1 MFRTDRPGWSLERRS
16 NASPRG
22 MAAVACLSARILQ
35 ASQNPAYRPPGI
47 LSDSPFPYHVTPG
60 WTRGP
65 TSCGA
70 GVTKKSGPRIRS
82 GATAVVFTS
91 PEPNRAFRP
100 RPYCR
105 RLQSVYWSYESFRHR
120 TRSGNSMSDHL
131 ALGGVIA
138 ILVLTAAAVAF
149 SLHRNSILIESFDQP
164 DLTELRVCLS
174 DHRMEWARAKLG
186 ERGWDLIDA
195 KSEAAWKGKSH
206 VLFRRRANGEPIKCI
221 LHFLN
226 RSLQIPI
233 GKWDFNRSN

>member
-1 MFRTDRPGWSLERRS
+1 MRRREEWLPSLVCPQGYCRRHRTRLTGPLAFYPIRPSRTT
-16 NASPRG
+16 SPRAG
-22 MAAVACLSARILQ
+22 
-35 ASQNPAYRPPGI
+35 PG
-47 LSDSPFPYHVTPG
+47 
-60 WTRGP
+60 GP

-82 GATAVVFTS
+82 GATAVVFIS

-226 RSLQIPI
+226 RSLQLPI